1 MKAQLLG
8 AAMLLAISAG
18 VSAAEPFFFIQIAD
32 PQLGMFTENRDFTQE
47 TANLEF
53 AVAAIN
59 RLRPAFVVVSGDLVN
74 KPGEAAQTLEYRRV
88 IGRVDPRIPV
98 YSVAGNHDIQNAP
111 SPADLDAYT
120 RLFGPDHYVFRH
132 GDFTGI
138 VLNSV
143 IIHTPQH
150 VADRLAAQEAWLQS
164 ALGRARADG
173 ARHIVVFAHH
183 PWFLK
188 TADEPDEYFNIPRE
202 RRGRHLAWFRE
213 AGVKALLSGHYHR
226 NAIARDGDLEA
237 VTTGPVGKPL
247 GDGKSGLRIAIV
259 RDAGI
264 EHQFYHF
271 GELPTCVDIKA
282 SGADRTA
289 P

>member
-1 MKAQLLG
+1 
-8 AAMLLAISAG
+8 MLLAIAAG

-32 PQLGMFTENRDFTQE
+32 PQLGMFTDNRDFAQE

-59 RLRPAFVVVSGDLVN
+59 RLRPAFVVVLGDLVN
-74 KPGEAAQTLEYRRV
+74 KPGDAGQILEYRRL
-88 IGRVDPRIPV
+88 IGRVDPSIPV
-98 YSVAGNHDIQNAP
+98 YPVAGNHDIQNAP
-111 SPADLDAYT
+111 SPADLEAYI
-120 RLFGPDHYVFRH
+120 RHFGPDHYVLRH
-132 GDFTGI
+132 ADFIGI

-150 VADRLAAQEAWLQS
+150 VADRLAAQESWLQS
-164 ALGRARADG
+164 ELDRARADG
-173 ARHIVVFAHH
+173 ARHIVIFAHH

-202 RRGRHLAWFRE
+202 RRERHLAWFRK
-213 AGVKALLSGHYHR
+213 AGVKTLFSGHYHR

-259 RDAGI
+259 RDTGI

-271 GELPTCVDIKA
+271 GEIPACVDLKP
-282 SGADRTA
+282 SGAGQIS